1 MSIFKKMILT
11 ASFVTLFSL
20 TTSVSTLAQTSAS
33 QSCSVSPTNHKACTY
48 NGTQNGDNV
57 ILSDKETEYTVYA
70 FGGSDNITT
79 SDKKDKIYGGK
90 GGDVIKSFGG
100 RDEIYGEDD
109 NDTIYSGSD
118 RDVVFGGEGDD
129 KIYGEDNNDTLMGNA
144 GNDTLLGSE
153 GNDYLFGGKGIDT
166 MAGGEGDDKIY
177 TDLDGGVAFGQDGK
191 DTIYAVPSNNPNN
204 QGVYPITYVN
214 GGSDTD
220 ILVVESRGIKNGD
233 KIFIHN
239 TDTTPDDIIF
249 DSNYTISGNYI
260 VNSDTNQP
268 WRLLVLKTNDN
279 KEVQLWIL
287 GQINNDKITSTQV
300 LYVASAPQLPSVP
313 NGRELSNLPPLP
325 TSDEMFNMAK
335 RLESGDLPM
344 DPQLP
349 QIDGGAIANPMDNF
363 EIPTFDVNKIISN
376 IQIPV
381 EQIIS

>member
-20 TTSVSTLAQTSAS
+20 TTSVSTLALTNGKA
-33 QSCSVSPTNHKACTY
+33 CSLDPNNYKTCTY
-48 NGTQNGDNV
+48 NGTQSADNLV
-57 ILSDKETEYTVYA
+57 GSDKETEYTVYA

-100 RDEIYGEDD
+100 RDEIYGGDD

-166 MAGGEGDDKIY
+166 VAGGNGNDKIY

-287 GQINNDKITSTQV
+287 GQFNNDKITSTQV
-300 LYVASAPQLPSVP
+300 LYSASAPK
-313 NGRELSNLPPLP
+313 LP
-325 TSDEMFNMAK
+325 TTPNTEFSSSNDIDMPLLPELPTIAEIDDMVS
-335 RLESGDLPM
+335 RLNIPKE
-344 DPQLP
+344 
-349 QIDGGAIANPMDNF
+349 NFEF